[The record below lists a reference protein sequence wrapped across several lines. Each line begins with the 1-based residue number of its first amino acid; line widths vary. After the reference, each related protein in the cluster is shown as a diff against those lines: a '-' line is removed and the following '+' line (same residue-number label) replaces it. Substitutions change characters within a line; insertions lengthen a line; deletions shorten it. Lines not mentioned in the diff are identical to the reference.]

1 MLTLARLEQGPKAD
15 MHASDLAEIVQDVIA
30 QSQSYADIKGIEVVA
45 ESMRKGIDVLLDRE
59 DALMLFSNVLLNAL
73 QHSSANGLVKV
84 SMMTDRD
91 TVILR
96 IRDHGEGISE
106 EDSPFLFDPFYRG
119 DASRSR
125 KSGGT
130 GLGLSICK
138 AICDRAGGSIVI
150 ANHQDGGAE
159 VEIRFLIFSRIART
173 T

>member
-1 MLTLARLEQGPKAD
+1 
-15 MHASDLAEIVQDVIA
+15 VQN
-30 QSQSYADIKGIEVVA
+30 
-45 ESMRKGIDVLLDRE
+45 GIDVLLDRE

-73 QHSSANGLVKV
+73 QHSFTNGLVKI
-84 SMMTDRD
+84 SMMADRE

-106 EDSPFLFDPFYRG
+106 EDRPFLFDAFYRG

-138 AICDRAGGSIVI
+138 AICDRAGGSIGI
-150 ANHQDGGAE
+150 ANHPDGGAE
-159 VEIRFLIFSRIART
+159 MEIRFPIFFTDRQDNLSSV
-173 T
+173 